1 MSEHY
6 TSLTVSAAAWCPK
19 CQKQTQHRVDDK
31 RKGPCLE
38 CIARLGKEIADRPAP
53 VPDRQGKLFGK
64 AS

>member
-6 TSLTVSAAAWCPK
+6 TRATVSAAAWCPK

-38 CIARLGKEIADRPAP
+38 CIARIEREIAARPKPPAAAT
-53 VPDRQGKLFGK
+53 QGVLFR
-64 AS
+64 